1 MAKNKDPLK
10 VAKKQTSNVMKKL
23 NVRSLGTQRNYAR
36 SLTLFTQHLNLEKST
51 SLRNATQSQALQFL
65 TDRAASV
72 GQKQLDMDRQAIQA
86 LLQHNGELEAS
97 QTLEVIK
104 TEKDEILQSRAY
116 TRNQVELI
124 QESQSDKHSLA
135 TRLAE
140 TAGLRAHEMG
150 TLLPIEERA
159 PDFREEHSPFRFR
172 EQEKWIAYT
181 VVGKGGLCREV
192 RFPQALADELEE
204 RRLETPL
211 WQTDRDIP
219 YKTRYDIGFGKQWSD
234 SFSKASNRALG
245 WSNGG
250 HGLRHTYA
258 QQRIDVLM
266 HHCPYKEALKAA
278 SQELGHLRPEITL
291 VYLR

>member
-10 VAKKQTSNVMKKL
+10 VAKKQTANVMKKL

-36 SLTLFTQHLNLEKST
+36 SLILFTQHLNLEKST

>member
-1 MAKNKDPLK
+1 MPKNKDPLQ
-10 VAKKQTSNVMKKL
+10 VAKKQTANVMKRL

-36 SLTLFTQHLNLEKST
+36 ALTLFTQHLNLEKNT
-51 SLRNATQSQALQFL
+51 SLRNATQAQALQFL
-65 TDRAASV
+65 TDRATSV

-86 LLQHNGELEAS
+86 LLHHNGELEAG

-104 TEKDEILQSRAY
+104 TEKDEIVQSRAY
-116 TRNQVELI
+116 AHAQIELV
-124 QESQSDKHSLA
+124 QKSQSDKHSLA
-135 TRLAE
+135 TRLSA
-140 TAGLRAHEMG
+140 TAALRAHELG

-159 PDFREEHSPFRFR
+159 PDFREEHSEFRFR
-172 EQEKWIAYT
+172 EQEDWVPYT

-204 RRLETPL
+204 RRLDTPL

-219 YKTRYDIGFGKQWSD
+219 YKTHYDIGFGKQWSD
-234 SFSKASNRALG
+234 SFSKASHRALG
-245 WSNGG
+245 WSNGA

-258 QQRIDVLM
+258 QQRMTILM
-266 HHCPYKEALKAA
+266 HHCPYQEALKAV